1 MREALFKKDFKAIN
15 YNDINFLVQNQ
26 IPESDKLEYKAGLPP
41 KWVLAKIM
49 VAFANTSGGYIIM
62 GIAEVRGKLIIEGVT
77 AYLDY
82 KLNLH
87 DTLFFFSHQINYD
100 VHIVNIPERPEN
112 VLVLI
117 KIEKSSLPIAFFDK
131 EQKKSYYIR
140 VSNKILPIKD
150 KKELS
155 IINQSPVKEKL
166 FRMIANGESEQI
178 EFKATYKWDIDENR
192 VNKNLT
198 HEISKEICAFQNS
211 RGGTLFIGVKDNCDL
226 YGLKKDIKLFGDLDK
241 LQQDIPATV
250 RRDLGGG
257 GMDFEMSIEKIQ
269 SKQICIIEVDR
280 TKYPVFY
287 QNNYFYIRRGTS
299 CHSLNPKETYDY
311 IINHFETS

>member
-1 MREALFKKDFKAIN
+1 M
-15 YNDINFLVQNQ
+15 
-26 IPESDKLEYKAGLPP
+26 
-41 KWVLAKIM
+41 
-49 VAFANTSGGYIIM
+49 
-62 GIAEVRGKLIIEGVT
+62 
-77 AYLDY
+77 
-82 KLNLH
+82 
-87 DTLFFFSHQINYD
+87 
-100 VHIVNIPERPEN
+100 
-112 VLVLI
+112 LI
-117 KIEKSSLPIAFFDK
+117 KIEKSSLPIAFLDK
-131 EQKKSYYIR
+131 KRKRSYYIR
-140 VSNKILPIKD
+140 VSSKVLPIKD
-150 KKELS
+150 KKELT
-155 IINQSPVKEKL
+155 IINQAPVNEKL

-211 RGGTLFIGVKDNCDL
+211 RGGTVFIGVKDNCDL

-269 SKQICIIEVDR
+269 SKQFCIIEVDR